1 MSLSQSKYLMKAPA
15 AVTPLA
21 PAETPPPKRTPHEA
35 VVSILKLLAV
45 EFPEV
50 DFASRHNGIVLGKYV
65 DSMGVRITLPV
76 MRTGVKLLWDKLEMK
91 APPKETNQK
100 AEPELKILSDGTRQ
114 LPLDE
119 CTEADIQSASKV
131 QIKDWLARKKFAAKD
146 AASRQVG

>member
-15 AVTPLA
+15 AATPLA
-21 PAETPPPKRTPHEA
+21 PAEMPAETRTPNDA
-35 VVSILKLLAV
+35 VISILKLLAL

-50 DFASRHNGIVLGKYV
+50 DFASRHNGITLGKYV

-76 MRTGVKLLWDKLEMK
+76 MRTGVKLLWNQLEMK
-91 APPKETNQK
+91 APSKETNQE

-114 LPLDE
+114 LSLDE

-131 QIKDWLARKKFAAKD
+131 QIKDWLARKKFAAQD
-146 AASRQVG
+146 AKSNER